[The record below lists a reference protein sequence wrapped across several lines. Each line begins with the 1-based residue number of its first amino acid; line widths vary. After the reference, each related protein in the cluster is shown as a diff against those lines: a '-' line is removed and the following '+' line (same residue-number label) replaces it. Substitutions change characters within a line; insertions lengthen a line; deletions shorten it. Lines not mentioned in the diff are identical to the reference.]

1 LVPADADT
9 RASEAFGRLSSDVTA
24 LCGVAG
30 DVSVGVGALAF
41 TSASLDP
48 PLVVVCLVPLVP
60 LVPDLAEA
68 ATARGRTLG
77 SGSNSANKT
86 RW

>member
-1 LVPADADT
+1 MVPADADT

-60 LVPDLAEA
+60 DLAEA